1 MTYMLYLSK
10 KKKTVSEHQFAIH
23 PPFAAD
29 EGSHKDVVHSAQLD
43 DLIPPNLFNGLTQF
57 QSMKKE
63 NYQGWWGWRESND
76 HI

>member
-43 DLIPPNLFNGLTQF
+43 DLIPSQSF
-57 QSMKKE
+57 QWTHTISINEEGKLSRMVGVE
-63 NYQGWWGWRESND
+63 GEQL
-76 HI
+76 